1 MNPLQFLRLL
11 FKGPTH
17 QQLAAQL
24 RRPHGFMAGKVG
36 ERMNA
41 ANRALYEGAWNA
53 LDLRDGMSVLE
64 IGPGNG
70 LFFPELAS
78 KAQGLKLFGLDL
90 SEDMVREATARNA
103 RLLSSGQLQLVHG
116 TSDRMPFADGA
127 FDRVF
132 CINVVYFWDDPL
144 PHLHELRRVLRPGGT
159 FTAVLRKRSSMEK
172 MPFTAFG
179 FTTYE
184 QADWERVLQAG
195 GFTLQRTTVLREP
208 EIEFLGV
215 RFVPESL
222 VMVASPA

>member
-1 MNPLQFLRLL
+1 
-11 FKGPTH
+11 
-17 QQLAAQL
+17 
-24 RRPHGFMAGKVG
+24 
-36 ERMNA
+36 
-41 ANRALYEGAWNA
+41 
-53 LDLRDGMSVLE
+53 
-64 IGPGNG
+64 
-70 LFFPELAS
+70 
-78 KAQGLKLFGLDL
+78 
-90 SEDMVREATARNA
+90 
-103 RLLSSGQLQLVHG
+103 
-116 TSDRMPFADGA
+116 

-159 FTAVLRKRSSMEK
+159 FTAVLRTRSSMEK